1 MAAKEVVDFG
11 SAPPLGFSPDTLP
24 VLSRASGG
32 YYQPSRSIYPTPT
45 RPSERH
51 YRVEYRQQTPM
62 TLAANSASAW
72 PSPQTAG
79 KLSRDD
85 AVRYLERIKLPAST
99 VEESP
104 SLDLLKKVQR
114 AHMLAVPFESTSIHV
129 KDWRDDRAEIGLG
142 GGEPVAL
149 AEGAFRHIVSLKR
162 GGYCFSLNSSF
173 ASLLRSFGYN
183 VSECLAKVNSIR
195 KDPAVH
201 GVEWEALSHL

>member
-1 MAAKEVVDFG
+1 
-11 SAPPLGFSPDTLP
+11 
-24 VLSRASGG
+24 
-32 YYQPSRSIYPTPT
+32 
-45 RPSERH
+45 
-51 YRVEYRQQTPM
+51 M

-99 VEESP
+99 VEASP
-104 SLDLLKKVQR
+104 SLDLLKKLQR

-129 KDWRDDRAEIGLG
+129 KEWRDDRAEIGLG

-162 GGYCFSLNSSF
+162 GGYCFSLNGSF